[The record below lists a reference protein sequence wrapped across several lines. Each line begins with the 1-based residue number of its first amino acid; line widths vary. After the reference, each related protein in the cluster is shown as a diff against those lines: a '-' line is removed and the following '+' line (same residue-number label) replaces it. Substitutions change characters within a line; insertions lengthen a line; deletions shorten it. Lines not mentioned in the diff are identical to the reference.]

1 MKKELVMIMCF
12 CLLLAC
18 AACQGAEPETTEPSA
33 EGGAAATVPQDTGTE
48 PTRTQSEATDRA
60 SQSAGSS
67 EQEPVSATA
76 QRPAQAAALFSAK
89 QAGEIDRVV
98 YRANAIVTPDKQT
111 GKTYDLKTQAEM
123 APVLEAVQQKVW
135 TPTGDSWA
143 LKTSPDWPDYTLL
156 LKTGEDVQ
164 LELRLCQH
172 GEKAG
177 YIAVKENGKLT
188 RYEVPVATYQQLVK
202 AHTFA

>member
-1 MKKELVMIMCF
+1 MIMCF

-48 PTRTQSEATDRA
+48 PTRAQSEATDRA

-76 QRPAQAAALFSAK
+76 QRPAQAVALFSAK
-89 QAGEIDRVV
+89 QAGAIDRVV
-98 YRANAIVTPDKQT
+98 YRANIGVISGKPT
-111 GKTYDLKTQAEM
+111 GKTYELKTQAEM

-143 LKTSPDWPDYTLL
+143 VKQSPSLASYTLL
-156 LKTGEDVQ
+156 LQENGDTR
-164 LELRLCQH
+164 LELGLC
-172 GEKAG
+172 GDLERAG
-177 YIAVKENGKLT
+177 YVAVKENGKLT
-188 RYEVPVATYQQLVK
+188 RYEVPVATYQQLLK